1 VPQTW
6 FSLPK
11 AAPALRDIETKG
23 RGDGGNVNMKITPTT
38 VLDFK
43 VAHPENLPVVID
55 ILSEAAAWIKD
66 KGIDQWPSP
75 LNEYWRQRIAHMVQ
89 RGEFFTVGVVKKR
102 LGIVRITDR
111 DRHWPDDGQAIYIG
125 VLAIRD
131 SMHGQGLGAYIL
143 NWAALKAQREG
154 KRFLRLD
161 CLASN
166 RRLRRYY
173 EDQGFLYK
181 GQFTSG
187 EYVAAMYEK
196 PLSTL
201 FSQSSSG

>member
-1 VPQTW
+1 
-6 FSLPK
+6 
-11 AAPALRDIETKG
+11 
-23 RGDGGNVNMKITPTT
+23 MKITPTT

-43 VAHPENLPVVID
+43 VAQPADLPVVID

-75 LNEYWRQRIAHMVQ
+75 LNEYWRQRIAEMVQ
-89 RGEFFTVGVVKKR
+89 RGEFFTVGAVNKR
-102 LGIVRITDR
+102 LGIVRITDGN
-111 DRHWPDDGQAIYIG
+111 RHWPDDGQALYVG

-131 SMHGQGLGAYIL
+131 NMHGQGLGAYIL
-143 NWAALKAQREG
+143 NWAALKAHRQG
-154 KRFLRLD
+154 KGFLRLD

-166 RRLRRYY
+166 RRLCRYY
-173 EDQGFLYK
+173 EDQGFTYK

-196 PLSTL
+196 PLST
-201 FSQSSSG
+201 SPPKSSSGQ

>member
-1 VPQTW
+1 
-6 FSLPK
+6 
-11 AAPALRDIETKG
+11 
-23 RGDGGNVNMKITPTT
+23 MKITPTT

-43 VAHPENLPVVID
+43 VAQPEELSVVVA

-75 LNEYWRQRIAHMVQ
+75 LNEYWRRRVAHMVQ
-89 RGEFFTVGVVKKR
+89 RGEIFTVGVFKNR
-102 LGIVRITDR
+102 LGIVRITFS
-111 DRHWPDDGQAIYIG
+111 DRHWPDDGQALYVG
-125 VLAIRD
+125 ALAIRNN
-131 SMHGQGLGAYIL
+131 MHGQGLGADIL

-166 RRLRRYY
+166 RRLRQYY
-173 EDQGFLYK
+173 EDQGFIYK
-181 GQFTSG
+181 GQFTSE

-201 FSQSSSG
+201 FPQSSSGQ